1 VSQVQEPE
9 SLSPIDVLIVDDE
22 EDVREL
28 LALLLESRGA
38 VTRSVSS
45 AHEAIE
51 AISQRRP
58 HVLLADLRMPGEDGY
73 SLIQRVRARERE
85 QRERRLPAI
94 AVTAYA
100 SPRDRDQALAAGYDA
115 HVAKPVEPA
124 ELARA
129 VAGVSR
135 RLRQN
140 TALV

>member
-1 VSQVQEPE
+1 
-9 SLSPIDVLIVDDE
+9 
-22 EDVREL
+22 
-28 LALLLESRGA
+28 
-38 VTRSVSS
+38 
-45 AHEAIE
+45 
-51 AISQRRP
+51 
-58 HVLLADLRMPGEDGY
+58 MPGEDGY

-100 SPRDRDQALAAGYDA
+100 SPRDRDEALAAGYDA

-124 ELARA
+124 ELARV